1 MILDWGKDN
10 AAIPM
15 SLNGWVW
22 GPAGGGLEVLGS
34 FLGAGKVSPSDIAMS
49 ILYREM
55 ADDILRNMRDRHGE
69 ARKVR
74 RERQEES
81 YRIISDRYAKMRE
94 TAGMAILLAEG

>member
-22 GPAGGGLEVLGS
+22 APAGTVEALGN
-34 FLGAGKVSPSDIAMS
+34 FLGAGKASASDIAMS

-55 ADDILRNMRDRHGE
+55 ADEILRSMRGGQDE
-69 ARKVR
+69 SRKVR

-81 YRIISDRYAKMRE
+81 YRIISDRHAKIRQV
-94 TAGMAILLAEG
+94 AWMAILLAEG